1 MIVLQK
7 KKRDVGIIVDI
18 VEVEAEAEK
27 VIEKIQKEIIKEE
40 KNLNKKWLIQMQM
53 KLLEF
58 KKLCLKEKSN
68 NKVNYIFNFK
78 KKNVFL
84 RIQKEMMQLF

>member
-40 KNLNKKWLIQMQM
+40 KNLNRKWLILMQM
-53 KLLEF
+53 KLQES

-68 NKVNYIFNFK
+68 NKVNYVFNFIK
-78 KKNVFL
+78 
-84 RIQKEMMQLF
+84 RTSS